1 MKNNEKIRL
10 VLASGSP
17 RRREILSS
25 AGYGFM
31 LRRADVDE
39 TIPENVTS
47 DKAALYLAELK
58 NKAVAKNDGRVY
70 LTADTVV
77 VCDKAILGK
86 PKDKAD
92 AKIMLR
98 LLSGRSH
105 FVYTGV
111 CVSDS
116 DKKISFQEK
125 TEVFFYPLSDSEINR
140 YAESG
145 EPLDK
150 AGAYGIQGKAALF
163 VEKIDGDYLN
173 VVGLPL
179 ARLSRTLAEFG
190 IYPE

>member
-17 RRREILSS
+17 RRREILNS
-25 AGYGFM
+25 AGYGFI
-31 LRRADVDE
+31 LQRADVDE

-77 VCDKAILGK
+77 VCDKKILGK

-92 AKIMLR
+92 AEKMLG

-125 TEVFFYPLSDSEINR
+125 TEVFFYPLSDSEINC

>member
-31 LRRADVDE
+31 LQRADVDE

-77 VCDKAILGK
+77 VCDKKILGK

-105 FVYTGV
+105 YVYTGV

-125 TEVFFYPLSDSEINR
+125 TEVFFYPLSDSEINC

>member
-17 RRREILSS
+17 RRREILTS

-31 LRRADVDE
+31 LQRADVDE

-92 AKIMLR
+92 AEKMLR

-125 TEVFFYPLSDSEINR
+125 TEVFFYPLSDSEINC

>member
-17 RRREILSS
+17 RRREILTS

-31 LRRADVDE
+31 LQRADVDE

-77 VCDKAILGK
+77 VCDKKILGK

-105 FVYTGV
+105 YVYTGV

-125 TEVFFYPLSDSEINR
+125 TEVFFYPLSDSEINC